1 MIGYLLI
8 SSLFNSVNQNYCF
21 DANSCKFAIM
31 NSLVESNLS
40 EIKDVMRTYGV
51 IRAYLFG
58 SAAIGNMSD
67 DSDVDFMVSFNPNLS
82 YTEYGNNY
90 FQLIYALQKLLKKD
104 VDIIAEETI
113 TNPYLLQ
120 SINSQKIAVL

>member
-1 MIGYLLI
+1 
-8 SSLFNSVNQNYCF
+8 
-21 DANSCKFAIM
+21 M
-31 NSLVESNLS
+31 NSIVESNLS
-40 EIKDVMRTYGV
+40 EIKNVMRTYGV

-58 SAAIGNMSD
+58 SAAIGNMTD
-67 DSDVDFMVSFNPNLS
+67 DSDVDFIVSFNPGLS

-104 VDIIAEETI
+104 VDIVAEETI

-120 SINSQKIAVL
+120 SINSQKIVVL

>member
-1 MIGYLLI
+1 
-8 SSLFNSVNQNYCF
+8 
-21 DANSCKFAIM
+21 M
-31 NSLVESNLS
+31 NSLVQSNLS

-58 SAAIGNMSD
+58 SAAVGNMSD
-67 DSDVDFMVSFNPNLS
+67 DSDVDFMVSFNPDLS

-90 FQLIYALQKLLKKD
+90 FQLIYALQTLLKKD
-104 VDIIAEETI
+104 VDIVAEETI